1 MTVPICALL
10 QAYVDRQ
17 NIQLTLGDDVIS
29 SGAAMADTGAMP
41 GLLIGAQKKIT
52 DAQLDIDLGF
62 DVVVDDNTLFGYR
75 AEIPTPTSFDQYF
88 FRWSA
93 VVDYLESLPRL
104 GNSISLDELLHL
116 IQQYIE
122 QNESH
127 TWSPA

>member
-10 QAYVDRQ
+10 QAYIDQQ

-41 GLLIGAQKKIT
+41 GLLIGAQSKIT

-62 DVVVDDNTLFGYR
+62 EIIADDNTLFGYR
-75 AEIPTPTSFDQYF
+75 AEIPAPASFDQYF

-93 VVDYLESLPRL
+93 IVDYLESLPRL
-104 GNSISLDELLHL
+104 GNNISLDELLHL

-122 QNESH
+122 QSDSH